1 MYCNF
6 IIGRVDACKDNLRD
20 SDSNNMATCITIE
33 LPLEALWL
41 QFLLFLSTEIL
52 LLYLLLAL
60 SFAFLPRKSFTVR
73 TWITS

>member
-6 IIGRVDACKDNLRD
+6 IIACKDNLRD

-41 QFLLFLSTEIL
+41 QCVSLISFNRNSLSLCITRVFRVSPAEN
-52 LLYLLLAL
+52 
-60 SFAFLPRKSFTVR
+60 FTVR